1 MSIVPT
7 TLLGVL
13 PVGIALYLSGSLTPA
28 EFALCAVL
36 SLGLIEP
43 LLKVSFLQNEMK
55 SMEYAVNDAN
65 ELLNLPELCEA
76 KDPKTPSS
84 FGLSFEDVSF
94 SYSGDS
100 SDDVLHGVSFDVT
113 EGSSVAIVGPSG
125 GGKTTIARLISRFWD
140 VTGGSVKIGGVD
152 VRDMSLD
159 ALARTVSF
167 VTQDNFLFDC
177 SLRENIR
184 LAIPRRA
191 TRRSSLRP
199 RRRNAGSSLDASRR
213 VGTLLPERRG
223 ACFLGG
229 SAKGSPLPGLSQGRA
244 HRGP

>member
-1 MSIVPT
+1 MGSHKPEHVDRPHDPSR
-7 TLLGVL
+7 GFARRHRPL
-13 PVGIALYLSGSLTPA
+13 PFRIAHAA

-100 SDDVLHGVSFDVT
+100 SDDVLHEVSFDV
-113 EGSSVAIVGPSG
+113 
-125 GGKTTIARLISRFWD
+125 ARAA
-140 VTGGSVKIGGVD
+140 
-152 VRDMSLD
+152 
-159 ALARTVSF
+159 AL
-167 VTQDNFLFDC
+167 
-177 SLRENIR
+177 
-184 LAIPRRA
+184 
-191 TRRSSLRP
+191 RSSAP
-199 RRRNAGSSLDASRR
+199 QGAGKPPSLA
-213 VGTLLPERRG
+213 
-223 ACFLGG
+223 
-229 SAKGSPLPGLSQGRA
+229 
-244 HRGP
+244 